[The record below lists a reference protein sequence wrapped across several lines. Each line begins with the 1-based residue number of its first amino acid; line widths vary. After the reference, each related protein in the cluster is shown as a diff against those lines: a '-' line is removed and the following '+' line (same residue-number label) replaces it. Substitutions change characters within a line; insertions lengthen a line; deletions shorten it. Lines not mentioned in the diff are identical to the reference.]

1 MTDEQLDKLQDQASI
16 VAERAFWDE
25 RHADIDDTALKD
37 LIADYRRL
45 RELERAVR
53 AILMPM
59 DVGNETHWYL
69 RGYIKRAK
77 RDAIG
82 RLLEGEK
89 PTIEDI
95 GGSDPDFT
103 GGKRTEDYV
112 REMREGG
119 RG

>member
-45 RELERAVR
+45 RELERACLELREAPPPDAAPLRFQR
-53 AILMPM
+53 A
-59 DVGNETHWYL
+59 
-69 RGYIKRAK
+69 YI
-77 RDAIG
+77 AIG

-119 RG
+119 RQ